1 MVAFDGVVYVEYI
14 DFSFGDG
21 DLIGKE
27 GEDDKGSS
35 QGKASHC
42 LEQGSMVYRTRT
54 HLKQEIHLKNGCLM
68 PGVW

>member
-1 MVAFDGVVYVEYI
+1 MAAFDGVVYVEYV

-42 LEQGSMVYRTRT
+42 LEQGSMVWT
-54 HLKQEIHLKNGCLM
+54 HCQQI
-68 PGVW
+68 

>member
-1 MVAFDGVVYVEYI
+1 MYVEDI
-14 DFSFGDG
+14 DYSFGDG

-35 QGKASHC
+35 QGKASYC

-54 HLKQEIHLKNGCLM
+54 HLKHEIHLKN
-68 PGVW
+68 